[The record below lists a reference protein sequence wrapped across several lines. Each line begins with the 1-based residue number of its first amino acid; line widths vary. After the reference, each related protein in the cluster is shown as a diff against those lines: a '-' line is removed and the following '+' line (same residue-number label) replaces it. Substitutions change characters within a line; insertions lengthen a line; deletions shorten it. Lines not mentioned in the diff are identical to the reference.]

1 MQTIN
6 NVELADEEVFPSAQV
21 LASILGESYPAY
33 LSLLTLYQQH
43 GLLPTWRYYHDGGAW
58 LCKVQHK
65 GRTIAWMSAWKGF
78 MQATIYIP
86 NKRLAEVLA
95 LDIAQSTRDKILATK
110 DVGKSKPCIVEI
122 VDSDA
127 VNEFAILMRYK
138 MQAR

>member
-6 NVELADEEVFPSAQV
+6 NVELADEKVFPSPEV
-21 LASILGESYPAY
+21 LASMLGDSYSAY

-58 LCKVQHK
+58 LCKVQNNR
-65 GRTIAWMSAWKGF
+65 RTIAWMSAWKGF

-95 LDIAQSTRDKILATK
+95 LDIAQNTRDKILATK
-110 DVGKSKPCIVEI
+110 DAGKSKPCTVEI